1 MKKMFIAAFAAFI
14 SLLPVSA
21 CGSNSDAGQEDKEYP
36 VIKFENDQ
44 RKFDFGDTP
53 RGQKISHVFKFRNT
67 GKAPLIIKD
76 VASSC
81 GCTTPEYPREP
92 IMPGK
97 TGEIKMTFNGEGYDR
112 FIKSVTL
119 VLNTREGREV
129 LYITGK
135 LTDKADKKK

>member
-1 MKKMFIAAFAAFI
+1 MKKILIAAFAAVI
-14 SLLPVSA
+14 SLLPVST
-21 CGSNSDAGQEDKEYP
+21 CGSDSNAGQENKEYP

-44 RKFDFGDTP
+44 R
-53 RGQKISHVFKFRNT
+53 
-67 GKAPLIIKD
+67 
-76 VASSC
+76 
-81 GCTTPEYPREP
+81 TTPEYPREP

-119 VLNTREGREV
+119 ILNTREGREI

-135 LTDKADKKK
+135 LTDKTDKKK

>member
-1 MKKMFIAAFAAFI
+1 MKKILIAAFAAVI

-21 CGSNSDAGQEDKEYP
+21 CGSDSNAGQE
-36 VIKFENDQ
+36 
-44 RKFDFGDTP
+44 
-53 RGQKISHVFKFRNT
+53 ISHVFKFRNT
-67 GKAPLIIKD
+67 GKAPLVIKD

-119 VLNTREGREV
+119 ILNTREGREI

-135 LTDKADKKK
+135 LTDKKK